1 MTTPRTNQDGTPT
14 IRELS
19 NKLLRCQVKLSPR
32 ILDLPRIRA
41 ALFAVHQ
48 LVTRHEE
55 FNPDIFRSD
64 FVFTLSEA
72 ITYDPE
78 TWRPYGEAIIK
89 QLTELKKQGKLQ
101 TRYDYLDAWAQIIDS
116 IDDVLEHLY
125 KHPQSRRN

>member
-14 IRELS
+14 LRELS
-19 NKLLRCQVKLSPR
+19 KRLLKCQVKLSPR

-41 ALFAVHQ
+41 ALNAVHQ
-48 LVTRHEE
+48 LVARHDE

-78 TWRPYGEAIIK
+78 PWQPYGEAIIK
-89 QLTELKKQGKLQ
+89 HLSELKTQGKLQ
-101 TRYDYLDAWAQIIDS
+101 TRYNYLDAWAQIIDS
-116 IDDVLEHLY
+116 IDDVLDELHNRHQLL
-125 KHPQSRRN
+125 KN